1 MDDILFLSE
10 LKWTVTLQ
18 SIFICFSLK
27 KLHSNVNQNGVK
39 CSHWKEKGLIWKPH
53 FKLCLSE
60 HTDFKTS
67 LRKCWKAA
75 VVEKGLSQYHSLSVC
90 LSVFTRLT
98 PSSCYCTV
106 VVGLCVLR
114 SVVSVW
120 FVIQERLSS
129 AVLLWAPRPSA
140 VCWGDPRCYNRCVRS
155 SSSSLNIIS
164 VPPSALHIWDQTQSC
179 NLNFT

>member
-1 MDDILFLSE
+1 MRIYSFLNWSE
-10 LKWTVTLQ
+10 LWHCKAF
-18 SIFICFSLK
+18 FICCSLK

-39 CSHWKEKGLIWKPH
+39 CSHWKEKRLIWKPH
-53 FKLCLSE
+53 FKLFVWTHRLQNLSE
-60 HTDFKTS
+60 KMLEGS
-67 LRKCWKAA
+67 SCWERIES
-75 VVEKGLSQYHSLSVC
+75 VSQLVC